1 MKLIAVALLFALDTV
16 LDLAKAIDLTPHEIM
31 LSDDGPPVKR
41 YFFQDGD
48 KRLSFHIDEKMTVRG
63 GSEAAVFGFNDLKT
77 GMVSLLKSKMSS
89 EVPFDQEHLE
99 SYRATAR
106 TFLPTNATNVLL
118 AEERLDAIAIN
129 GWTSQQFI
137 FTYTSS
143 GVPHRHSITF
153 FNYSEKEQ
161 IILNV
166 RASATDYEKAY
177 QRGYRI
183 LNSLSDLPISGNS
196 GPT

>member
-1 MKLIAVALLFALDTV
+1 MKLIAVALLLALGTALDR
-16 LDLAKAIDLTPHEIM
+16 ARAIDLTPHEIT
-31 LSDDGPPVKR
+31 LTDDGPPVKR

-48 KRLSFHIDEKMTVRG
+48 KRLSFRIDEKMTVRG
-63 GSEAAVFGFNDLKT
+63 GSEAAVFGFNDLQT
-77 GMVSLLKSKMSS
+77 GMVSLSKSKAGS
-89 EVPFDQEHLE
+89 EVPFDQQHFE

-106 TFLPTNATNVLL
+106 TFLPTDATNVLL
-118 AEERLDAIAIN
+118 VEEKLDAIAIN
-129 GWTSQQFI
+129 GWTSQQFV

-143 GVPHRHSITF
+143 GVPHRQSITF

-166 RASATDYEKAY
+166 RASAPDYEKAY
-177 QRGYRI
+177 LRGYRV
-183 LNSLSDLPISGNS
+183 LNSLSDLPVSSDS